1 MSIKSVIQV
10 IIRDNQTLKV
20 ILNVNNS
27 YLMVSRIAALN
38 FLNWINQILKRR
50 HCF

>member
-1 MSIKSVIQV
+1 MSIKPVIQL

-20 ILNVNNS
+20 IWNVNNS

-38 FLNWINQILKRR
+38 FLIWINQIL
-50 HCF
+50 